1 MSDLNKYKL
10 PMDELP
16 HSTQKSIKMNI
27 KKLEFPG
34 FKDAYK
40 VHKEKVFKNGIYRNQ
55 NKEMLITCVTEM
67 PKVLPKMIDWWF
79 GWHLNESE
87 RYKLWHPKAHISV
100 FLKDDNSH
108 FKTDKEKY
116 LNMDSYVKE
125 YIGNKLNHLCISFV
139 EPKQF
144 GFSSLNDET
153 ETAIC
158 AHVKD
163 MSNNISVASIT
174 HWVWQTAEGSKM
186 QSSFWLG
193 MNPTHTNSILNSLFR
208 PLLESRLAK
217 NILVTD
223 ELARNLL
230 IHCAEEMNHL
240 VKFLPTL
247 YNDKTN

>member
-1 MSDLNKYKL
+1 MSLAKYKI
-10 PMDELP
+10 PMGELP
-16 HSTQKSIKMNI
+16 QSIRESIKNDI
-27 KKLEFPG
+27 KNCEFLG
-34 FKDAYK
+34 FKDAAQLHQK
-40 VHKEKVFKNGIYRNQ
+40 DLFSNGIYRNQ
-55 NKEMLITCVTEM
+55 NKEMLVTCITEM
-67 PKVLPKMIDWWF
+67 PEVSPKMIDWWF

-87 RYKLWHPKAHISV
+87 RYQLWHPKAHISAT
-100 FLKDDNSH
+100 LKEDNSH

-125 YIGNKLNHLCISFV
+125 YIGNELNNLCISFI
-139 EPKQF
+139 EPKEF
-144 GFSSLNDET
+144 GFSNLDNDR

-158 AHVKD
+158 AHVRD

-174 HWVWQTAEGSKM
+174 HLVSRNAEGSRM

-193 MNPTHTNSILNSLFR
+193 MNPTHTNSILTSLIK

-217 NILVTD
+217 NILITD

-240 VKFLPTL
+240 VKFLPIL
-247 YNDKTN
+247 FKDKTN